1 MRATEGNIRALP
13 NGFETNAQLLG
24 KIETNDRLHRP
35 DDYYA
40 TLPARLR
47 VLDTAALDTAAH
59 NWLQPDGLTF
69 VVVGDAK
76 VVMPQLQG
84 LGLPVELVKAGE

>member
-1 MRATEGNIRALP
+1 M
-13 NGFETNAQLLG
+13 
-24 KIETNDRLHRP
+24 
-35 DDYYA
+35 
-40 TLPARLR
+40 
-47 VLDTAALDTAAH
+47 LDTAALDTAAH